1 MEIFVEYTARTSQQL
16 GKILKACRKQQQ
28 LTQETVAARV
38 GLRQSQIS
46 DIETR
51 GADITV
57 DTLYRLISAL
67 NLELVLRDMPARDN
81 QQPAEW

>member
-1 MEIFVEYTARTSQQL
+1 
-16 GKILKACRKQQQ
+16 
-28 LTQETVAARV
+28 VAARV